1 MTCIS
6 QPKKTTL
13 RDKAMVNYAF
23 DYLSSPG
30 SLPLTTAATELSA
43 IHGHS
48 TSQYR
53 LGEFYLHGSDGK
65 PLDYTQARYW
75 YEQSA
80 EQENPRAQSKLGLI
94 YLKGLGV
101 KPDTRKAI
109 LWYKEAAEQGYAHA
123 QYTLGL
129 IYRNGTGINVNHYE
143 SQKWLKLA
151 AKQHYKNAERLLAGL
166 PAH

>member
-1 MTCIS
+1 KRAYCLKI
-6 QPKKTTL
+6 QPAT
-13 RDKAMVNYAF
+13 
-23 DYLSSPG
+23 G
-30 SLPLTTAATELSA
+30 SFARNL
-43 IHGHS
+43 IYS
-48 TSQYR
+48 T
-53 LGEFYLHGSDGK
+53 K
-65 PLDYTQARYW
+65 P
-75 YEQSA
+75 
-80 EQENPRAQSKLGLI
+80 KLGWI

-129 IYRNGTGINVNHYE
+129 IYRNGSGINVNHYE

>member
-1 MTCIS
+1 MNKKLMYIFAIFIVAAITCIS

-13 RDKAMVNYAF
+13 RDKAMVNYVF

-30 SLPLTTAATELSA
+30 SLPFTTAATELSA

-80 EQENPRAQSKLGLI
+80 EQENPRAQSKLGWI
-94 YLKGLGV
+94 YLKGL
-101 KPDTRKAI
+101 
-109 LWYKEAAEQGYAHA
+109 EQGYAHA

-129 IYRNGTGINVNHYE
+129 IYRNGSGINVNHYE

-151 AKQHYKNAERLLAGL
+151 AKQHYKNAERLLARL